1 MITTKEKLVLASSSP
16 RRVELLKNGN
26 IDFEVIE
33 HSIDEKLFIEKNP
46 QKLVSILSYN
56 KALSVSKLDR
66 FIDRY
71 VIGVDTIV
79 VYKNNILGKPI
90 NEEEALFNIKRLS
103 GDKHL
108 VISGIAVV
116 NSKLNIKDIKT
127 AMSVVYFNKLNDKFL
142 EYYIDN
148 NLWKGYAGG
157 YAIQGIFS
165 LVIKKVVGSYTN
177 IVGLPMEILYKMLE
191 KLDLIK

>member
-1 MITTKEKLVLASSSP
+1 MITKEKLVLASSSP
-16 RRVELLKNGN
+16 RRIELLKNGS
-26 IDFEVIE
+26 IDFEVVE
-33 HSIDEKLFIEKNP
+33 HSIDESSFIEKNP
-46 QKLVSILSYN
+46 KKLVSILSYN
-56 KALSVSKLDR
+56 KALSVSKLDQ

-79 VYKNNILGKPI
+79 VYKNNILGKPA
-90 NEEEALFNIKRLS
+90 NREEALFNIKRLS
-103 GDKHL
+103 GNKHL
-108 VISGIAVV
+108 VVSGIAVV
-116 NSKLNIKDIKT
+116 NSKLNIKEIKT
-127 AMSVVYFNKLNDKFL
+127 ALSVVYFNKLNDKFL

-165 LVIKKVVGSYTN
+165 LVIKKIVGSYTN
-177 IVGLPMEILYKMLE
+177 IVGLPMEILYKSLK